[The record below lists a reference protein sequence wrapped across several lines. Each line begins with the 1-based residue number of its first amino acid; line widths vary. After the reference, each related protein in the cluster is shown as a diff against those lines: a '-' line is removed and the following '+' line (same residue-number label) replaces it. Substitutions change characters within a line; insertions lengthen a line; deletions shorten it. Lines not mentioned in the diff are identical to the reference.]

1 MRSIAFIGM
10 ALAAM
15 SSVVARAQTRPVII
29 EESAILTP
37 PPGITYK
44 DFGWDVG
51 TNGEYALVTAERPTT
66 GDDNTVFP
74 FDALLYR
81 KSNGSWTFQRILAQ
95 GSRNLY
101 EDDSYYPVKIAM
113 KGSLASTQ
121 LGESTPATIH
131 RFNGTDWVASGAG
144 AGLQEDVSIDGERIL
159 YGVGETW
166 NGRVYEPDGAGGWTD
181 TFLPGQN
188 RCCDDEFW
196 GGPVD
201 LLGDRAILATPYVFD
216 LEPQEIPIYQKNAGV
231 WSLLTKLQVPCDTHR
246 LGAEV
251 ALHENNAI
259 VNGLYSGAYVWTN
272 GSFYGDP
279 QMRLQAVNA
288 YARNASILR
297 FAKDGSLL
305 LTSGFDP
312 DFGAIIINVFRL
324 GESGRYERVAILKPK
339 TGSGALT
346 GDLEIDGNT
355 VIAGSRPR
363 AFIFELPA
371 TLTGTAPRYENFES
385 GNGANWT
392 PGPGAQFTVVRPSA
406 ANAVYRQSSVTGD
419 AHSVLGNS
427 ALTNQGVEADI
438 KPTAFNCA
446 DCWVG
451 LATRFVD
458 IQNHYYVT
466 LRYSGSVQLKRMRNG
481 VFTTLASAPMPV
493 QLNHTYRVRLDSIGN
508 THRVYVDGRLLLSFD
523 DSGPVVAGNAAVI
536 MYKARADYDN
546 VVVSPGPRSTI
557 FTDNFNT
564 PATWQGDWTHTG
576 PGQWTHANGV
586 LVQNSV
592 AAEARALIGT
602 PTDDQSVAFRV
613 RPTAFAAT
621 STGQERWVGLIARY
635 RDDRNYYYLTLRS
648 GGFLSLRKL
657 VNGVITPIRDVP
669 ANVTVGTRYALRLD
683 VTGSSLRAYLNGNLL
698 IQETDTTHAT
708 GRTGAMT
715 WKAAAE
721 FDDYLAYQQ

>member
-1 MRSIAFIGM
+1 MRYLALVGIALF
-10 ALAAM
+10 
-15 SSVVARAQTRPVII
+15 SVGVAQARPVII
-29 EESAILTP
+29 EESAIITA
-37 PPGITYK
+37 PPGSTYK

-51 TNGEYALVTAERPTT
+51 TNGEYALVAAERPTT
-66 GDDNTVFP
+66 GDDNTIFP

-101 EDDSYYPVKIAM
+101 EDDRSFPVEIAM
-113 KGSLASTQ
+113 KGNLASTQ
-121 LGESTPATIH
+121 LGKATPAIIH
-131 RFNGTDWVASGAG
+131 RFNGTDWVVSGSG
-144 AGLQEDVSIDGERIL
+144 AGLQEDVSIDGDRIL
-159 YGVGETW
+159 YGVGEYW
-166 NGRVYEPDGAGGWTD
+166 NGRVYEPDGAGGWTA
-181 TFLPGQN
+181 TWLAGQI

-201 LLGDRAILATPYVFD
+201 LLGNRAILATPDTFD
-216 LEPQEIPIYQKNAGV
+216 LEAQEIPIYQKNAGV
-231 WSLLTKLQVPCDTHR
+231 WSLLTKLQVPSDTHR
-246 LGAEV
+246 LAEEV

-259 VNGLYSGAYVWTN
+259 VNGLRSGAYVWTN
-272 GSFYGDP
+272 GNFYGDP
-279 QMRLQAVNA
+279 AMRLQAVNA
-288 YARNASILR
+288 YARNATIFR
-297 FAKDGSLL
+297 FAKDGHLL

-312 DFGAIIINVFRL
+312 DFGITVINVFRI

-346 GDLEIDGNT
+346 GDLEINGNT
-355 VIAGSRPR
+355 VIASSRPR

-371 TLTGTAPRYENFES
+371 SIAGASPRYETFES
-385 GNGANWT
+385 GNGANWM

-406 ANAVYRQSSVTGD
+406 ANAVYRQSSITGD
-419 AHSVLGNS
+419 AYAVLGNS
-427 ALTNQGVEADI
+427 GFTHQGVEADI

-451 LATRFVD
+451 LATRFID
-458 IQNHYYVT
+458 FQNYYYVT
-466 LRYSGSVQLKRMRNG
+466 LRNSGTVQLKRKRGG
-481 VFTTLASAPMPV
+481 VFTTLASAAMPV

-508 THRVYVDGRLLLSFD
+508 THRVYVDGRLLLSYD
-523 DSGPVVAGNAAVI
+523 DSGQPVAGEAAIV

-546 VVVSPGPRSTI
+546 VIVSPTPRSTI
-557 FTDNFNT
+557 FADNFNAPT
-564 PATWQGDWTHTG
+564 SWQGDWTHTG
-576 PGQWTHANGV
+576 AGQWTHANGA

-592 AAEARALIGT
+592 AGEARALIGT

-621 STGQERWVGLIARY
+621 TNGQERWVGLIARY
-635 RDDRNYYYLTLRS
+635 SDDRNYYYLTLRS
-648 GGFLSLRKL
+648 GNFLSLRKL

-669 ANVTVGTRYALRLD
+669 VNVAVGTRYALRLD
-683 VTGSSLRAYLNGNLL
+683 VTGNSLRAYLNGNLL
-698 IQETDTTHAT
+698 IQETDSTHAA

-721 FDDYLAYQQ
+721 FDDYVAYQP

>member
-1 MRSIAFIGM
+1 MRRIAIVGM
-10 ALAAM
+10 SLA
-15 SSVVARAQTRPVII
+15 VTLGGVAGAQTRPVII
-29 EESAILTP
+29 EESAILTA
-37 PPGITYK
+37 PPGITYR

-66 GDDNTVFP
+66 GDDNTIFP

-101 EDDSYYPVKIAM
+101 QDDSYYPVIIGM
-113 KGSLASTQ
+113 KDNLASTQ
-121 LGESTPATIH
+121 LGESSPATIH
-131 RFNGTDWVASGAG
+131 RFNGTDWVVSGSG
-144 AGLQEDVSIDGERIL
+144 AGLQEDVSIDGERVL
-159 YGVGETW
+159 YGVGGW
-166 NGRVYEPDGAGGWTD
+166 DGRVFEPDASAGWTS
-181 TFLPGQN
+181 TFLPGQY

-201 LLGDRAILATPYVFD
+201 LLGDRAILATRYVFD
-216 LEPQEIPIYQKNAGV
+216 LEAQEIPIYQKNAGV
-231 WSLLTKLQVPCDTHR
+231 WSLLTKLQVPADTHR
-246 LGAEV
+246 LGEEV
-251 ALHENNAI
+251 ALHQNNAI
-259 VNGLYSGAYVWTN
+259 VNGLRSGAYVWTN
-272 GSFYGDP
+272 GNFYGEP
-279 QMRLQAVNA
+279 AMRLQAVNA
-288 YARNASILR
+288 YARNATIFR
-297 FAKDGSLL
+297 FAKDGNLL

-312 DFGAIIINVFRL
+312 DFGITIINVFRI
-324 GESGRYERVAILKPK
+324 GDSGRYERVAILKPK

-371 TLTGTAPRYENFES
+371 SLTGTAPRFENFES

-392 PGPGAQFTVVRPSA
+392 PGAGSQFTVVRP
-406 ANAVYRQSSVTGD
+406 NPVNGVYRQSSLVGD

-427 ALTNQGVEADI
+427 GGVNQGVEADI

-451 LATRFVD
+451 LATRFVNP
-458 IQNHYYVT
+458 QNHYYVT
-466 LRYSGSVQLKRMRNG
+466 LRYSGTVQLKRMRNG
-481 VFTTLASAPMPV
+481 VFTTLASAAMPV

-508 THRVYVDGRLLLSFD
+508 THRVYVDGRLLLTFD
-523 DSGPVVAGNAAVI
+523 DSGPVVAGNAAII
-536 MYKARADYDN
+536 MFKARADYDN
-546 VVVSPGPRSTI
+546 LAVSPGPRATI
-557 FTDNFNT
+557 FADNFNT
-564 PATWQGDWTHTG
+564 PATHQGDWTYNG
-576 PGQWTHANGV
+576 PGQWTHANGA

-613 RPTAFAAT
+613 RPTAFATPAN
-621 STGQERWVGLIARY
+621 GQERWVGLLARY

-648 GGFLSLRKL
+648 GNFLSLRKL

-669 ANVTVGTRYALRLD
+669 VTVTVGTRYALRLD
-683 VTGSSLRAYLNGNLL
+683 ATGSSLRAYLNGNLL
-698 IQETDTTHAT
+698 IQETDATHAT

-721 FDDYLAYQQ
+721 FDDYVAYQP